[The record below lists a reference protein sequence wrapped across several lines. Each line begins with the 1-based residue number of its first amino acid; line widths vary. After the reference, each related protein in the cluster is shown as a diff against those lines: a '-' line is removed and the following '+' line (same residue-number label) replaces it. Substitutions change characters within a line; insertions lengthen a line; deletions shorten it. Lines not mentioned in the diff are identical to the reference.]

1 MSILDKASLIQIPSG
16 YKSTKLYSLRPI
28 NGDGD
33 FTFARS
39 SSGTRVN
46 SEGLIE
52 TASVLGS
59 ELVTNGDFEDGSTDW
74 SLGNG
79 WTIANGKLT
88 ANNAVGYALQGGV
101 FESGVSK
108 TYRINLSVSNYVSG
122 YFTILT
128 SGGTSESQQ
137 FNANGNYTIDFN
149 SNSPSGTTLH
159 FTYFGSF
166 TGSIDNISVKEV
178 ISATNTP
185 RIDYSTGE
193 EAFLL
198 EPQSTNL
205 FPYSEFINDTSIFK
219 NNASVTD
226 NYSISPEG
234 VQNAAL
240 VDFGAIGTNSFIG
253 RSFST
258 TPFQYYTFTCYVKG
272 NGTLRVYSDGNGT
285 AGYFFTSKNLTLT
298 SEWQRFEFS
307 YQVADG
313 VNAVNI
319 VIQRQTFDTTTQ
331 FEIYGLQFENQS
343 YATSYIPTDGASA
356 TRNGETCVDAT
367 PTINSEEGVLY
378 AEVAALAN
386 DGTNRAISISDGTT
400 TNVVRFYYSTTDNR
414 IVGNVKSGGSSVF
427 NFNNVLS
434 DATNFLKIAVSYKAN
449 DFKMYVNGTEV
460 STDTSGSAP
469 VGLIEVAFDNGAG
482 NDDFYGKVKGLQVFD
497 KALSDYQLK
506 QLTTI

>member
-166 TGSIDNISVKEV
+166 TGSIDNVSIKEV
-178 ISATNTP
+178 FENDVP
-185 RIDYSTGE
+185 RLDYSD
-193 EAFLL
+193 ASCASLLL
-198 EPQSTNL
+198 EPQRTNEL
-205 FPYSEFINDTSIFK
+205 IYSNSFDNVAWGKNSSGINTS
-219 NNASVTD
+219 
-226 NYSISPEG
+226 
-234 VQNAAL
+234 
-240 VDFGAIGTNSFIG
+240 IGTNGIEPNVAIDVLIPLEF
-253 RSFST
+253 F
-258 TPFQYYTFTCYVKG
+258 PQA
-272 NGTLRVYSDGNGT
+272 TL
-285 AGYFFTSKNLTLT
+285 SKELL
-298 SEWQRFEFS
+298 
-307 YQVADG
+307 
-313 VNAVNI
+313 
-319 VIQRQTFDTTTQ
+319 
-331 FEIYGLQFENQS
+331 
-343 YATSYIPTDGASA
+343 
-356 TRNGETCVDAT
+356 
-367 PTINSEEGVLY
+367 
-378 AEVAALAN
+378 
-386 DGTNRAISISDGTT
+386 
-400 TNVVRFYYSTTDNR
+400 
-414 IVGNVKSGGSSVF
+414 
-427 NFNNVLS
+427 
-434 DATNFLKIAVSYKAN
+434 
-449 DFKMYVNGTEV
+449 
-460 STDTSGSAP
+460 
-469 VGLIEVAFDNGAG
+469 
-482 NDDFYGKVKGLQVFD
+482 
-497 KALSDYQLK
+497 
-506 QLTTI
+506 